1 MVTSSTNAVSK
12 SRTNTWDRVIN
23 YSAPIYTF
31 IREHAQEMEQEVLD
45 RHIGLYVND
54 YSLSLGE
61 VGRATIEKLSQ
72 LAGDL

>member
-1 MVTSSTNAVSK
+1 
-12 SRTNTWDRVIN
+12 
-23 YSAPIYTF
+23 
-31 IREHAQEMEQEVLD
+31 MEQEVID

-61 VGRATIEKLSQ
+61 EGRATIEKLSQ